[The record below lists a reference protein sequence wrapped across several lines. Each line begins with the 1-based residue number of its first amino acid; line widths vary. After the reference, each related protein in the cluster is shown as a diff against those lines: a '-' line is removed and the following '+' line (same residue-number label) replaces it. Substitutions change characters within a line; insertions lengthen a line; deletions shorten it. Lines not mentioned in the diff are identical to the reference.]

1 MNSYI
6 GCVITGTL
14 LWCGQVAATPETDR
28 DCTRIVSSLERLAC
42 FDQAAGTPIVIPA
55 LEARA
60 VTRTVPAT
68 ITLLQANEA
77 RRQAGQ
83 SGFLMSITPENSVTP
98 LDQVMISAPAIE
110 SADHRVYLAIS
121 CQSNISRLQLL
132 LDEPLTR
139 HSADIQLLLDG
150 RAIAQTRPWRVLEGG
165 WVVDAGR
172 GLPAVD
178 LIKRL
183 GSGSRIQVHSD
194 EASLQGLLFDADGLA
209 PLIEE
214 ERKAC
219 HW

>member
-1 MNSYI
+1 MSNYI
-6 GCVITGTL
+6 GCVIVGTL
-14 LWCGQVAATPETDR
+14 LWSGQVAATPAPDR

-55 LEARA
+55 VKARPVVRA
-60 VTRTVPAT
+60 VPPT
-68 ITLLQANEA
+68 IVLLQANEA

-83 SGFLMSITPENSVTP
+83 SGFVMSITPENSATP
-98 LDQVMISAPAIE
+98 LEQVMISAPAVE

-139 HSADIQLLLDG
+139 HSTEIQLLLDG
-150 RAIAQTRPWRVLEGG
+150 RAIAQMRPWRVLEGG

-183 GSGSRIQVHSD
+183 GSGTRIQVRSD
-194 EASLQGLLFDADGLA
+194 EASLEGLMFDAHGLA

>member
-1 MNSYI
+1 AS
-6 GCVITGTL
+6 GAA
-14 LWCGQVAATPETDR
+14 QVAATPATDR

-42 FDQAAGTPIVIPA
+42 FDQAAGTPILIPA
-55 LEARA
+55 VKSRPAVRA
-60 VTRTVPAT
+60 MPPT
-68 ITLLQANEA
+68 IALLQANEA

-83 SGFLMSITPENSVTP
+83 SGFVMSITPENSVMP

-110 SADHRVYLAIS
+110 AADHRVYLAIS

-150 RAIAQTRPWRVLEGG
+150 RAISQTRPWRVLEGG

-194 EASLQGLLFDADGLA
+194 EVSLQGLLFDADGLA

>member
-6 GCVITGTL
+6 GCALACTL
-14 LWCGQVAATPETDR
+14 CWCGQVLATSAPNR

-42 FDQAAGTPIVIPA
+42 FDQAAGTPIVIPVVNTRP
-55 LEARA
+55 LARA
-60 VTRTVPAT
+60 LPAT
-68 ITLLQANEA
+68 ITLLQANES

-83 SGFLMSITPENSVTP
+83 SGFVMSITPQVSGTT

-132 LDEPLTR
+132 LDEPLQR
-139 HSADIQLLLDG
+139 HSADVQLLLDD
-150 RAIAQTRPWRVLEGG
+150 RALSQPRPWRVLEGG

-183 GSGSRIQVHSD
+183 GAGSRIQVRSN
-194 EASLQGLLFDADGLA
+194 EAGLDGLLFDADGLA
-209 PLIEE
+209 PLILE